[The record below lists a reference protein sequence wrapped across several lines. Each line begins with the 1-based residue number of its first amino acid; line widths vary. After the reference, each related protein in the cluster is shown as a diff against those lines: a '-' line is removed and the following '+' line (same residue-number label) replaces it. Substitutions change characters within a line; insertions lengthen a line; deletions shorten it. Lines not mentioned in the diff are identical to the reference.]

1 MLTLKSMKKVSSGK
15 LNHQSLRIF
24 ENNIC
29 SSVLWQS
36 SNSCGFSQTTLLML
50 PSVLIFLWIL
60 ALQSPLVISIDLW
73 GLAAEKIL
81 EDPQRDLTAVIS
93 NPRVCRTDEQVEEK
107 EYKWYKSIQGQD
119 RLGGRAL
126 WKGQGSTCSNSF
138 SQQHVVPLFHK
149 TQVHCTMFMTCWL
162 VSLQRACLA
171 GPQFVLYKSCKQHTR
186 FGSKAFLCGLT
197 C

>member
-60 ALQSPLVISIDLW
+60 ALQRPTCHLHWPLRSCRWENIGRSATRSDCS
-73 GLAAEKIL
+73 
-81 EDPQRDLTAVIS
+81 D
-93 NPRVCRTDEQVEEK
+93 PRVQEVEEI

-119 RLGGRAL
+119 RLSGRPL

-138 SQQHVVPLFHK
+138 SQEHVVPLFHK
-149 TQVHCTMFMTCWL
+149 TRCICTMFMTCRL